1 MAAGVGAVRWLVL
14 GLVLLCA
21 GPGAAIEPVPLFGTG
36 ELDVAGHRVH
46 VEVAARRAAHR
57 QGLQH
62 RESLPVDT
70 GMLFVFDTPAERC
83 FWMLHTPLPLTVA
96 FIDADGRIVHI
107 AAMAPNSRERHCSP
121 PGVGILQALEMPQG
135 WFAAH
140 GIAAGAS
147 VTRLQPGEP

>member
-1 MAAGVGAVRWLVL
+1 MLYAA
-14 GLVLLCA
+14 
-21 GPGAAIEPVPLFGTG
+21 PGTAIEAGSLFDTG
-36 ELDVAGHRVH
+36 ELDVAGHRVQ

-62 RESLPVDT
+62 RQSLPEDT
-70 GMLFVFDTPAERC
+70 GMLFVFDRPGERC
-83 FWMLHTPLPLTVA
+83 FWMLHTPLPLAVA
-96 FIDADGRIVHI
+96 FIDGDGRIVHI

-121 PGVGILQALEMPQG
+121 PGMEITQALEMPQG

-140 GIAAGAS
+140 NIAPGAK